1 MGKTCV
7 IQKMIAEAPPDKLAS
22 YKDLEQVGTPLEF
35 AEVVFHDVEA
45 HLSRWQRTTG
55 RTRQWLA
62 NLSGL
67 EIGDFIKLPETM
79 APHWKNLLTKTIEDL
94 VENQE
99 RTVILFWDEM
109 PLMLY
114 NIKKR
119 SGEEAAM
126 EVLDTLRSLRQMHP
140 KLRMV
145 FTGSIGLHNVITS
158 LKQAG
163 YANDPTND
171 MHSEDVPPLS
181 PSDAQELARRL
192 LEGEG
197 IKTEDLQAAAD
208 AVATAADGIPYY
220 VHHIVDQIVQCHGVV
235 NVGTVHEI
243 LAACITDPLDPW
255 HLSYFRE
262 RIDTYYTQDERT
274 FALGLLDIFAAADHS
289 RPFDEIFN
297 LLKSRLVTE
306 DTEMARHVLT
316 LLQRDHYVVQQTDD
330 AFRFRFP
337 LIKRWWQLYRGVRS

>member
-7 IQKMIAEAPPDKLAS
+7 IQKMIAEVPPDKLAS
-22 YKDLEQVGTPLEF
+22 YNDLEKVGTPLEF
-35 AEVVFHDVEA
+35 AEMVFHDVEA
-45 HLSRWQRTTG
+45 NLSRWRRTAG

-62 NLSGL
+62 NLTGL
-67 EIGDFIKLPETM
+67 EIGGIIKFPEAV

-126 EVLDTLRSLRQMHP
+126 EILDTLRSLRQTHP

-158 LKQAG
+158 LKRAG

-181 PSDAQELARRL
+181 LSDAQELTRQL

-197 IKTEDLQAAAD
+197 IKTEDLQAATD
-208 AVATAADGIPYY
+208 AIATATDGIPFYI
-220 VHHIVDQIVQCHGVV
+220 HHIVDQIVKRHSTV
-235 NVGTVHEI
+235 NAGTVHEI

-255 HLSYFRE
+255 HLRYFQE
-262 RIDTYYTQDERT
+262 RIDTYYTQDERA
-274 FALGLLDIFAAADHS
+274 FALSLLDIFSAADHP
-289 RPFDEIFN
+289 RFFDEIFN

-306 DTEMARHVLT
+306 DNEMARHVLT
-316 LLQRDHYVVQQTDD
+316 LLQRDHYVVLQTDG

-337 LIKRWWQLYRGVRS
+337 LIKRWWQLHRGVRS